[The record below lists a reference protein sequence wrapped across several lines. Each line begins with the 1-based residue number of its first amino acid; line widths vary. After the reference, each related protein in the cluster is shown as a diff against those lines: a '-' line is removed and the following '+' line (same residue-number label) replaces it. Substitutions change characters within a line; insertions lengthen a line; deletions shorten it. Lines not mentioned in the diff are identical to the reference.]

1 MTKRAKAR
9 GRATEGRPGTLYHTR
24 QYHIPGI
31 HGTRGCTIYFPPDYF
46 HNHHALYPVAYLFD
60 GQNVFGDAGSFS
72 GGWHVHQLLNE
83 RAAKGK
89 VVPIVVGIHHGGH
102 HRMEDLS
109 PWGVGRGHRGHADAM
124 LDWVVGSLRRF
135 VAEDL
140 RVLQGPEHTLVGG
153 SSLGGLAALYAGFRH
168 PDVFG
173 RVLAMSPSIWVHRG
187 AVLEH
192 ARTARLQRGARYYI
206 DAGGR
211 EGAGMMQYAEHLAG
225 ILEARGLTAGE
236 GLMWRPDKRG
246 SHNER
251 NWNRRLPKAIRFLYD
266 GSKR

>member
-9 GRATEGRPGTLYHTR
+9 ERATGGHAGALYRTREYHVPGL
-24 QYHIPGI
+24 

-46 HNHHALYPVAYLFD
+46 RATRELYPVAYMFD
-60 GQNVFGDAGSFS
+60 GQNLFHDAGSFS
-72 GGWHVHQLLNE
+72 GGWHIHELMNE

-89 VVPIVVGIHHGGH
+89 QVPIVVGVHHGGA

-109 PWGVGRGHRGHADAM
+109 PWGVGRGHRGHADAL
-124 LDWVVGSLRRF
+124 LDWMVGPLRRF

-140 RVLQGPEHTLVGG
+140 RILPGPEHTLVGG

-173 RVLAMSPSIWVHRG
+173 RVLAMSPSLWVHRG
-187 AVLEH
+187 ALLDH
-192 ARTARLQRGARYYI
+192 ARTAHLRRDTRIYI

-211 EGAGMMQYAEHLAG
+211 EGAGMMDYAEGLAR
-225 ILEARGLTAGE
+225 ILEARGLVPGE

-251 NWNRRLPKAIRFLYD
+251 NWQRRLPKAIRFLYD
-266 GSKR
+266 GAKR